1 METLKN
7 LLEKNKKAI
16 KNNIGYFLLVVFMA
30 VFILLFLRS
39 IFNNTTDTRNEEKL
53 IILQYELERQ
63 KEITDSILKKGEVVM
78 YEVKKDTVFKEIK
91 IKYENEKIRVIN
103 LSPNEQLLYISR
115 WLSEEDAK

>member
-1 METLKN
+1 MEILKN

-16 KNNIGYFLLVVFMA
+16 KNNVGYFLLVVFMA

-78 YEVKKDTVFKEIK
+78 YEVRKDTVFKEIK